1 MLQIFL
7 TFVITIL
14 IAYLFGI
21 ILVNLIDNRLN
32 KLKINTEEHY
42 SNKKEKKED
51 DKKIIEYKTYNF
63 DTGEELNEKGNF
75 GIEGYTNNKEPD
87 NLYKTWKYESKNDV
101 QTCIKDHQHVKD
113 GRSTKCTYG
122 ITNFADPVDMS
133 PVDLRIF
140 TLNYSPNMTM
150 QDYINWLW
158 CFKGREDQLPYN
170 HLKNLEKMK
179 MGKKLIPETG
189 VCPPPAYYY
198 PPLDA
203 EQYFNKMYNIDSN
216 EFNIAGPLNSITGPM
231 LGYNYNDYS
240 EFSQNNKLYGVSG
253 DLRNPDIPLKVNA
266 KKLYDNINPKDS
278 NNLEIEK
285 KYEIYH
291 IKDVEI

>member
-42 SNKKEKKED
+42 SNKKED

-63 DTGEELNEKGNF
+63 DTGKELNEKGNF

-87 NLYKTWKYESKNDV
+87 NLYKTWKYESKNDI
-101 QTCIKDHQHVKD
+101 QTCIIDHQHVKD

-122 ITNFADPVDMS
+122 ITNFADPSDMS

-170 HLKNLEKMK
+170 HLKNLEKIK
-179 MGKKLIPETG
+179 SGKELILEDG
-189 VCPPPAYYY
+189 ILPPPAYYY
-198 PPLDA
+198 PALNAKD
-203 EQYFNKMYNIDSN
+203 YFDKMYNDDN
-216 EFNIAGPLNSITGPM
+216 EFNIAGPLNSNTGPM
-231 LGYNYNDYS
+231 VGYNYNEYS
-240 EFSQNNKLYGVSG
+240 EFSQNADLYGSG
-253 DLRNPDIPLKVNA
+253 GSIRNKDIDKKKNA
-266 KKLYDNINPKDS
+266 KKLHDYIDSKDS
-278 NNLEIEK
+278 NYLNDTKEYDIYRIK
-285 KYEIYH
+285 K
-291 IKDVEI
+291 VEI